1 MEHFRIGKLRKD
13 CPNNFRTTPHI
24 AHFFPVGMSVRA
36 EVCEATRAHDVFFVV
51 DENGERNVVYTD
63 NKYVSKQV
71 RIFSHDSHLFRRLD
85 LGPSLKDVRTEV
97 GLVQKQTVNVSD
109 LG

>member
-1 MEHFRIGKLRKD
+1 MRISI
-13 CPNNFRTTPHI
+13 NQFRTTPHI

-71 RIFSHDSHLFRRLD
+71 RSAITKCKLFSSLQYRL
-85 LGPSLKDVRTEV
+85 TIQV
-97 GLVQKQTVNVSD
+97 GNKVVLT
-109 LG
+109 